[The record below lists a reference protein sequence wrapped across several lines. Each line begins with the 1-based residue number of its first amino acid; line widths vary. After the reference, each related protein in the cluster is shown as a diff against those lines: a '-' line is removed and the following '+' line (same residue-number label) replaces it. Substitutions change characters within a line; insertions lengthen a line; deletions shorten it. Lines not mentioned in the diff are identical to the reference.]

1 MDLADIRKKAKA
13 RAVNGTEPS
22 VPAAKAAS
30 RATASIQGAPAEP
43 ETASAVVAKAVPT
56 PSPMPEIDPLDALF
70 SCCPDENLATEEN
83 YLQTLRSGGEEES
96 EAVCE
101 WLSFTLG
108 SEEYAL
114 DIAGVNEII
123 KLREVT
129 DIPRVPDFI
138 LGIISLRGIIVP
150 VYDLQRRLKLGVS
163 ELTAASRIIVCQHS
177 ERAVGLLVDTITQVV
192 RLPVSQVEPPP
203 AVFSGFDRD
212 LLEGVG
218 RIQGRMLVLLNL
230 ANVLNVEII

>member
-13 RAVNGTEPS
+13 RSKTGAEAS
-22 VPAAKAAS
+22 VATPKAAS
-30 RATASIQGAPAEP
+30 RASASIQGSPAEP
-43 ETASAVVAKAVPT
+43 EPAPAVVTRAVSTPSAV
-56 PSPMPEIDPLDALF
+56 DPLEALF
-70 SCCPDENLATEEN
+70 SICPDGTLATEEN
-83 YLQTLRSGGEEES
+83 YLQTLRSGDEEES
-96 EAVCE
+96 EEVCE

-123 KLREVT
+123 KPREVT

-150 VYDLQRRLKLGVS
+150 VFDLRRRLKLGVS
-163 ELTAASRIIVCQHS
+163 ELTAASRIVVCQQG

-192 RLPVSQVEPPP
+192 RIPASQVEPPP

-230 ANVLNVEII
+230 ANVLNTEII